1 MRINAQLL
9 NDLYWDEE
17 DGIDMLPRIK
27 GVPQRSSADR
37 KGLLPR
43 HPRNLESN
51 LIEQFDDLRQYDFTY
66 SASRHEEWWLLDSLG
81 PFYDQQ
87 WFDDVLRI
95 VKGGKEA
102 SVYLCKANPSAE
114 TKLLAAKVYRPRSL
128 RNLRKDH
135 LYREGR
141 SRLDHNG
148 LVIYKDRQQ
157 RAMDKRTTYGQEL
170 MHTSW
175 IEHEFRTMKI
185 LSKAGCDIPRPY
197 ASAHNAILMDFIG
210 NELTGAP
217 TLNEISL
224 DRSEA
229 AKIFELVIH
238 NLRLM
243 LAHQR
248 VHGDFSAYNILYWDG
263 NITLIDFPQA
273 INPNKN
279 PNAYPI
285 FQRDV
290 IRICEYFA
298 QQGLDTYP
306 AKLADELWAE
316 NNYSTAPNIFW
327 PDNEDQNDEGK
338 DLMSLELAIRSE
350 QHTDYDA
357 IKHVNDLAF
366 NRPNE
371 GRLVENLRQ
380 LPEFDA
386 RLSIIAEVDGKIV
399 GHALFFPIHIQS
411 NDGRYYPCLSLG
423 PIAVTPKYQN
433 QGIGRQLIDAGHSSA
448 LMLDFSSVV
457 LLGHPDYYPRF
468 GYKPAKQ
475 WNLTN
480 TWGITDEHWMAIE
493 LTKNSL
499 VGKGGLA
506 VYPEAFN
513 EAT

>member
-1 MRINAQLL
+1 M
-9 NDLYWDEE
+9 
-17 DGIDMLPRIK
+17 
-27 GVPQRSSADR
+27 
-37 KGLLPR
+37 
-43 HPRNLESN
+43 
-51 LIEQFDDLRQYDFTY
+51 
-66 SASRHEEWWLLDSLG
+66 
-81 PFYDQQ
+81 
-87 WFDDVLRI
+87 
-95 VKGGKEA
+95 KGGKEA

-114 TKLLAAKVYRPRSL
+114 QKLLAAKVYRPRSL

-135 LYREGR
+135 IYREGR

-148 LVIYKDRQQ
+148 LVIYKDRQK
-157 RAMDKRTTYGQEL
+157 RAMDQRTTYGQEL

-185 LSKAGCDIPRPY
+185 LSEAGCDIPMPY

-210 NELTGAP
+210 NELMGAP

-224 DRSEA
+224 DRSELGR
-229 AKIFELVIH
+229 IFERVIH
-238 NLRLM
+238 NLRIM
-243 LAHQR
+243 LSHQR

-263 NITLIDFPQA
+263 DITLIDFPQA

-298 QQGLDTYP
+298 EQGLDTHP
-306 AKLADELWAE
+306 TKLADELWAE
-316 NNYSTAPNIFW
+316 NNYSTAPNILW
-327 PDNEDQNDEGK
+327 PEDEDQDYKGI
-338 DLMSLELAIRSE
+338 DPMSLELVIRSE
-350 QHTDYDA
+350 QKTDYEA

-366 NRPNE
+366 NRLEE

-386 RLSIIAEVDGKIV
+386 RLSIIAEIDGKIV
-399 GHALFFPIHIQS
+399 GHVLFFPIHIQGNES
-411 NDGRYYPCLSLG
+411 GDYACLSLG
-423 PIAVTPKYQN
+423 PIAVIPKYQN
-433 QGIGRQLIDAGHSSA
+433 QGIGGQLIEAGHATA
-448 LMLDFSSVV
+448 LKLGYKSVV
-457 LLGHPDYYPRF
+457 LLGHPGYYPRF
-468 GYKPAKQ
+468 GYQPAKR

-480 TWGITDEHWMAIE
+480 PWGFTEEPWMAIE
-493 LTKNSL
+493 LVENSL
-499 VGKGGLA
+499 DGKGGLA

>member
-1 MRINAQLL
+1 MKIDTQLL
-9 NDLYWDEE
+9 DDLYWDEE
-17 DGIDMLPRIK
+17 DGLDLLPHIK
-27 GVPQRSSADR
+27 GVPQKRGADR

-43 HPRNLESN
+43 HPRKLESK
-51 LIEQFDDLRQYDFTY
+51 LIEQFDDLRQYDFSY
-66 SASRHEEWWLLDSLG
+66 VASRHEEWWLLDSLG
-81 PFYDQQ
+81 PFYDEQ

-157 RAMDKRTTYGQEL
+157 RAMNMRTTYGQEL

-185 LSKAGCDIPRPY
+185 LLKAGCDIPRPY

-210 NELTGAP
+210 NELMGAP
-217 TLNEISL
+217 TLNEVSL
-224 DRSEA
+224 DRREA
-229 AKIFELVIH
+229 GRVFERVIQ

-263 NITLIDFPQA
+263 DITLIDFPQA

-285 FQRDV
+285 FQRDMV
-290 IRICEYFA
+290 RICEYFNE
-298 QQGLDTYP
+298 QGLDTDP
-306 AKLADELWAE
+306 KKLADELWAE
-316 NNYSTAPNIFW
+316 NDYSTAPNILW
-327 PDNEDQNDEGK
+327 TDDEDQEIEGK
-338 DLMSLELAIRSE
+338 IPMNPAIVIRAE
-350 QHTDYDA
+350 QKSDYDA
-357 IKHVNDLAF
+357 IKRVNDLAF
-366 NRPNE
+366 NRQDE
-371 GRLVENLRQ
+371 GRLVESLR
-380 LPEFDA
+380 LLSEFDA
-386 RLSIIAEVDGKIV
+386 RLSIIAEIEGKVV
-399 GHALFFPIHIQS
+399 GHALFFPIHIQG
-411 NDGRYYPCLSLG
+411 NDGRVYPCLSLG
-423 PIAVTPKYQN
+423 PIAVIPEYQN
-433 QGIGRQLIDAGHSSA
+433 QGIGGQLIEAGHTIA
-448 LMLDFSSVV
+448 LRQNYKSVV
-457 LLGHPDYYPRF
+457 LLGHPGYYPRY
-468 GYKPAKQ
+468 GYKPAKL

-480 TWGITDEHWMAIE
+480 PWGYIDEPWMAIE
-493 LTKNSL
+493 LAENYL
-499 VGKGGLA
+499 AGKSGLA
-506 VYPEAFN
+506 VYPQAFN